1 MKDYAA
7 RIQELKKESIT
18 GLDLH
23 EIGSATNHV
32 TCTVKVEV
40 PIILVFSI
48 PWSKGWTAM
57 VDGNETKLY
66 RANGMYMRIPLV
78 AGEHRIE
85 LRYNTPGM
93 KAGWIISGA
102 GLLVCFLLVALRKG
116 SILLDLQTQESNTDG

>member
-1 MKDYAA
+1 
-7 RIQELKKESIT
+7 
-18 GLDLH
+18 
-23 EIGSATNHV
+23 
-32 TCTVKVEV
+32 
-40 PIILVFSI
+40 
-48 PWSKGWTAM
+48 M

-66 RANGMYMRIPLV
+66 RANGMYMGIPLV